1 MVIQAKKACLLLLS
15 RSNTPEKD
23 FRIPWLFRQEREP
36 SVVIQK
42 WHYPEVTLLV
52 NVFESCS
59 CSGQES
65 VPSVVIQKWHF
76 WSVFSNP
83 VVVQAKKVC
92 LLFSSRSN
100 PSGKCFRI
108 LWLFRPRKCAF
119 CCYPEVTLLVSVF
132 ESCGCS
138 GQESVPSVVEF
149 CDFSCQEWMAF
160 LLIQKCRF
168 YKYRRVLW
176 RVRKRKRTFC
186 HGLTNPSWGTV
197 TCDVYWLNLT
207 NISVWTKRTR
217 DGELRFKHDFSL
229 NKLLPARTVNLQS
242 INFVKANFWIVEA
255 KRTIDWYYGTNTL
268 KVTIGEKQ
276 KKLGNF
282 LWVSVWITLQT

>member
-1 MVIQAKKACLLLLS
+1 M
-15 RSNTPEKD
+15 
-23 FRIPWLFRQEREP
+23 
-36 SVVIQK
+36 
-42 WHYPEVTLLV
+42 
-52 NVFESCS
+52 
-59 CSGQES
+59 
-65 VPSVVIQKWHF
+65 
-76 WSVFSNP
+76 FSNP

-92 LLFSSRSN
+92 LLLSN
-100 PSGKCFRI
+100 SVIFHAKNE
-108 LWLFRPRKCAF
+108 WLFSWYR
-119 CCYPEVTLLVSVF
+119 S
-132 ESCGCS
+132 
-138 GQESVPSVVEF
+138 
-149 CDFSCQEWMAF
+149 
-160 LLIQKCRF
+160 RF